1 MELSAA
7 ESSKY
12 PAPRFPSYL
21 KPPKSIDDVM
31 PYARAAVRQTGGRT
45 PLGLVEKG
53 TATMIVAEA
62 SAHPMIM
69 QAIKRAFEERGVKVY
84 IVGEHELL
92 RLNRGDAGQ
101 AMRGYTSEK
110 GYMEA
115 ARWLNE
121 LFVDPEVPKKWLKER
136 RPDLYNA
143 IYATT
148 EQASQKDRD
157 IAKQFGGA
165 NVANGIIKF
174 LDEHPDVKSVFLRRG
189 GRPRTPRLF
198 KQ

>member
-1 MELSAA
+1 MRHYLIVVAFAVLAA
-7 ESSKY
+7 AILAADAADKGSY

-53 TATMIVAEA
+53 TATLIVAEA
-62 SAHPMIM
+62 SADPMVM

-92 RLNRGDAGQ
+92 GVNREDAVKAMQ
-101 AMRGYTSEK
+101 ATRGYTSEK

-143 IYATT
+143 I
-148 EQASQKDRD
+148 
-157 IAKQFGGA
+157 
-165 NVANGIIKF
+165 
-174 LDEHPDVKSVFLRRG
+174 
-189 GRPRTPRLF
+189 
-198 KQ
+198 

>member
-1 MELSAA
+1 MTGSFHMRRRFKLITLPILLGAA
-7 ESSKY
+7 AILFAADGGKY
-12 PAPRFPSYL
+12 PTPRFPSYL

-62 SAHPMIM
+62 SADPMIM
-69 QAIKRAFEERGVKVY
+69 QAIKRAIEEGGGKRYVG
-84 IVGEHELL
+84 GEHELL
-92 RLNRGDAGQ
+92 GMNREDAVKAMQ
-101 AMRGYTSEK
+101 ATRGYTSEK

-165 NVANGIIKF
+165 NVAN
-174 LDEHPDVKSVFLRRG
+174 
-189 GRPRTPRLF
+189 
-198 KQ
+198 